1 MVKRQHDKH
10 QVRIQTRKSIALLLA
25 GSGLLILGLTTFVLL
40 LSRGDDS
47 GAEEKTLFE
56 PANVNYLAP
65 DIQLENLEGDPVSL
79 SDWQGNVVLLNNW
92 ATWCPPCK
100 AEMPTLQSYF
110 EDHQDQ
116 GFMVVAIEAGEPAS
130 DVAQFAINYS
140 LTFTVLPDP
149 SNNSLVAFHN
159 FSLPNSYVIDR
170 DGLVRLAWNGEID
183 RANLEKYVT
192 PLVEEK

>member
-1 MVKRQHDKH
+1 
-10 QVRIQTRKSIALLLA
+10 LLLA

-40 LSRGDDS
+40 LSRGDVS
-47 GAEEKTLFE
+47 GAEEKTLFK
-56 PANVNYLAP
+56 PANVNYPAP
-65 DIQLENLEGDPVSL
+65 DIQLENLDGNPVSL
-79 SDWQGNVVLLNNW
+79 SDWQGNVVLVNNW

-110 EDHQDQ
+110 EDHHHQ

>member
-56 PANVNYLAP
+56 PANVNYPAP